1 MSWHWSGTS
10 LLLLAGAGYLTA
22 CAVYVWRYRRGPT
35 AASLVVVL
43 AALAQWGVARAGA
56 LAAGDPAI
64 KRVFCDLKYVGL
76 VVLAPAAIVFVLQHA
91 GRLRRPSPLLLGL
104 LAVEPLVIL
113 LALAIPSPRHLLQT
127 CLPSMAPDAAPMV
140 RYGPLFWVH
149 FVYFNAATWLCLA
162 AFVVTMARTSRPY
175 RRQNAILL
183 GSLALP
189 LGANLLT
196 LLNFGPFGWV
206 DLPPF
211 AFLLTVVFLGLAVFR
226 FHLLDLR
233 PIARSRIF
241 QTIGEGVVVLD
252 LGGKV
257 IDANVA
263 AERLLGLPL
272 ARIVGQPARRVL
284 PAWAG
289 VVQDQLAL
297 GDGEAIEEIEM
308 GTSTHEVTVSSL
320 TDHLGWPTG
329 QLVVARDV
337 TERRRVEQQLRD
349 SLEREQASTRHL
361 RALDQMKSTF
371 LQAVSHDLR
380 NPLASVLGI
389 AITLQ
394 RRHLELGRDD
404 VADLLHR
411 LSRSARKMDRLLNDL
426 LDLDRLAQ
434 PTVTPERECV
444 DLGELVA
451 RVVKETT
458 AELLERRPVHVEV
471 CPLLLEVDPPKVERI
486 VENLLANAARH
497 TPSGTPVWVRVQPR
511 DHGAL
516 LVVEDAGPGVPEQL
530 RETIFEPFRQGPAPA
545 SHAPGLG
552 VGLALVRVFAQLHGG
567 SAWVEE
573 RQGRGASFRVHLPG
587 GRPVAQAVVGCAE
600 VRAALDHLA
609 RDVLAGLAGRVAA
622 LGAVDPRVAGD
633 AARPGGLGG
642 MAWRV
647 EVAGPLPDVAGH
659 VVQAVAVGAERP
671 DGRGPRV
678 PVALEVLPGELALPG
693 VGHHPS
699 LGRELVAPAED
710 GALQATAGGTLPLRL
725 GRKLR
730 SRPGGVGLGVMDDR
744 VALASAEGAA
754 GPLRA
759 PPARPRDPRPPVAV
773 VAQVDRSPRGL
784 EHQRAR
790 HQQRG
795 VGVRVVRRVARR
807 HP

>member
-113 LALAIPSPRHLLQT
+113 LALAIPSTRHLFQT
-127 CLPSMAPDAAPMV
+127 CLPSIAPDAAPMV

-257 IDANVA
+257 IEANLA
-263 AERLLGLPL
+263 AERLLGQPV
-272 ARIVGQPARRVL
+272 ARTVAQPAQRL
-284 PAWAG
+284 APAWAELVRRQRG
-289 VVQDQLAL
+289 N
-297 GDGEAIEEIEM
+297 GGEAVDEIADN
-308 GTSTHEVTVSSL
+308 GHIHEVTVSSL

-337 TERRRVEQQLRD
+337 TERRRAEAAAARQPGARKGLLPATARQPGARAGLIPAAARAGPD
-349 SLEREQASTRHL
+349 EEHL
-361 RALDQMKSTF
+361 PAGG
-371 LQAVSHDLR
+371 
-380 NPLASVLGI
+380 LARPAHAAGLG
-389 AITLQ
+389 AGD
-394 RRHLELGRDD
+394 RRHPPAPPAGAGRG
-404 VADLLHR
+404 R
-411 LSRSARKMDRLLNDL
+411 CGR
-426 LDLDRLAQ
+426 
-434 PTVTPERECV
+434 
-444 DLGELVA
+444 
-451 RVVKETT
+451 
-458 AELLERRPVHVEV
+458 
-471 CPLLLEVDPPKVERI
+471 
-486 VENLLANAARH
+486 
-497 TPSGTPVWVRVQPR
+497 
-511 DHGAL
+511 
-516 LVVEDAGPGVPEQL
+516 
-530 RETIFEPFRQGPAPA
+530 PAPA
-545 SHAPGLG
+545 
-552 VGLALVRVFAQLHGG
+552 AQQ
-567 SAWVEE
+567 E
-573 RQGRGASFRVHLPG
+573 RSQ
-587 GRPVAQAVVGCAE
+587 
-600 VRAALDHLA
+600 D
-609 RDVLAGLAGRVAA
+609 
-622 LGAVDPRVAGD
+622 
-633 AARPGGLGG
+633 
-642 MAWRV
+642 
-647 EVAGPLPDVAGH
+647 GPP
-659 VVQAVAVGAERP
+659 
-671 DGRGPRV
+671 
-678 PVALEVLPGELALPG
+678 LE
-693 VGHHPS
+693 
-699 LGRELVAPAED
+699 
-710 GALQATAGGTLPLRL
+710 
-725 GRKLR
+725 
-730 SRPGGVGLGVMDDR
+730 
-744 VALASAEGAA
+744 
-754 GPLRA
+754 
-759 PPARPRDPRPPVAV
+759 
-773 VAQVDRSPRGL
+773 
-784 EHQRAR
+784 
-790 HQQRG
+790 
-795 VGVRVVRRVARR
+795 
-807 HP
+807 

>member
-113 LALAIPSPRHLLQT
+113 LALAIPSTRHLFQT

-257 IDANVA
+257 IEANLA
-263 AERLLGLPL
+263 AERLLGQPV
-272 ARIVGQPARRVL
+272 ARTVAQPAQRL
-284 PAWAG
+284 APAWAELVRRQRG
-289 VVQDQLAL
+289 N
-297 GDGEAIEEIEM
+297 GGEAVDEIADN
-308 GTSTHEVTVSSL
+308 GHIHEVTVSSL
-320 TDHLGWPTG
+320 TDQLGWPTG

-337 TERRRVEQQLRD
+337 TERRRAERQLRD

-371 LQAVSHDLR
+371 LQAVSHELR

-389 AITLQ
+389 AVTLQ
-394 RRHLELGRDD
+394 RRHLDLDRDD
-404 VADLLHR
+404 IADLLHR

-497 TPSGTPVWVRVQPR
+497 
-511 DHGAL
+511 
-516 LVVEDAGPGVPEQL
+516 
-530 RETIFEPFRQGPAPA
+530 
-545 SHAPGLG
+545 
-552 VGLALVRVFAQLHGG
+552 
-567 SAWVEE
+567 
-573 RQGRGASFRVHLPG
+573 
-587 GRPVAQAVVGCAE
+587 
-600 VRAALDHLA
+600 
-609 RDVLAGLAGRVAA
+609 
-622 LGAVDPRVAGD
+622 
-633 AARPGGLGG
+633 
-642 MAWRV
+642 
-647 EVAGPLPDVAGH
+647 
-659 VVQAVAVGAERP
+659 
-671 DGRGPRV
+671 
-678 PVALEVLPGELALPG
+678 
-693 VGHHPS
+693 
-699 LGRELVAPAED
+699 
-710 GALQATAGGTLPLRL
+710 
-725 GRKLR
+725 
-730 SRPGGVGLGVMDDR
+730 
-744 VALASAEGAA
+744 
-754 GPLRA
+754 
-759 PPARPRDPRPPVAV
+759 
-773 VAQVDRSPRGL
+773 
-784 EHQRAR
+784 
-790 HQQRG
+790 
-795 VGVRVVRRVARR
+795 
-807 HP
+807 

>member
-35 AASLVVVL
+35 ATSLVVVL
-43 AALAQWGVARAGA
+43 AALAQWGVARAGT

-64 KRVFCDLKYVGL
+64 KDVFCNLKYVGL

-104 LAVEPLVIL
+104 LAVEPLVII
-113 LALAIPSPRHLLQT
+113 LALAIPSTHHLFQT
-127 CLPSMAPDAAPMV
+127 CLPSTASSAAPMV

-196 LLNFGPFGWV
+196 VLNFGPFGRV

-257 IDANVA
+257 IEANLA
-263 AERLLGLPL
+263 AERLLGQPV
-272 ARIVGQPARRVL
+272 ARSVAQPAQL
-284 PAWAG
+284 LAPAWAELVRRQRG
-289 VVQDQLAL
+289 N
-297 GDGEAIEEIEM
+297 GGEAVDEIADN
-308 GTSTHEVTVSSL
+308 GHIHEVTVSSL

-337 TERRRVEQQLRD
+337 TERRRAERQLRDSLEREKASSQQLRD
-349 SLEREQASTRHL
+349 SLEREQAASQQL

-380 NPLASVLGI
+380 TPLASVLGI
-389 AITLQ
+389 AVTLQ
-394 RRHLELGRDD
+394 RHQQTLDAGDA
-404 VADLLHR
+404 ADLLQR
-411 LSRSARKMDRLLNDL
+411 LSKSAHKMDRLLNDL

-434 PTVTPERECV
+434 PTVSPEREQV
-444 DLGELVA
+444 DLGELVE
-451 RVVKETT
+451 RMVKDVR
-458 AELLERRPVHVEV
+458 AELLDDRPVHVEL
-471 CPLLLEVDPPKVERI
+471 CPVRLEVDPPKVERI

-497 TPSGTPVWVRVQPR
+497 TPPGTPIWVRIQPHPR
-511 DHGAL
+511 GAL
-516 LVVEDAGPGVPEQL
+516 LIVEDAGPGVPAPL
-530 RETIFEPFRQGPAPA
+530 RETIFQPFRQGPAPA

-573 RQGRGASFRVHLPG
+573 RPGGGASFRVHLP
-587 GRPVAQAVVGCAE
+587 
-600 VRAALDHLA
+600 
-609 RDVLAGLAGRVAA
+609 
-622 LGAVDPRVAGD
+622 DPSY
-633 AARPGGLGG
+633 G
-642 MAWRV
+642 MR
-647 EVAGPLPDVAGH
+647 
-659 VVQAVAVGAERP
+659 
-671 DGRGPRV
+671 
-678 PVALEVLPGELALPG
+678 
-693 VGHHPS
+693 
-699 LGRELVAPAED
+699 
-710 GALQATAGGTLPLRL
+710 
-725 GRKLR
+725 
-730 SRPGGVGLGVMDDR
+730 
-744 VALASAEGAA
+744 
-754 GPLRA
+754 
-759 PPARPRDPRPPVAV
+759 
-773 VAQVDRSPRGL
+773 
-784 EHQRAR
+784 
-790 HQQRG
+790 
-795 VGVRVVRRVARR
+795 
-807 HP
+807 